1 VKGFTA
7 LRIALRHLRSRA
19 FQTFSVVSI
28 TAFSAGLAVALFLL
42 AQGLRLGLIRA
53 AEPFDLIVG
62 AKGSP
67 YQLVLN
73 TVFLQDVPVGNIP
86 WENCAALSDDARV
99 GFAAPL
105 GFGDSYRGYP
115 VVGTTPDILNVRV
128 RASDPPWLRIGE
140 GRWCFGESEF
150 EAVLGARA
158 AAETGLRVGDVFQSS
173 HGVVQSSHGLAAG
186 GGYGHKHEEK
196 YRVVGIAETVHG
208 PYDRAIFVPLG
219 VLWKIHDPHHAHED
233 EEDGHAHEH
242 GEAEEAHD
250 REVTAILVHPK
261 SYTDAY
267 SLAVSFQRSADKQLV
282 FPAQTVVRLFSLMGR
297 GEAFLSAVVWAVG
310 GCALLTVLLV
320 LYWSGAARGRER
332 ALLHVLGVPR
342 RTLVFISWL
351 EGTAALLAGTLLG
364 ELAGRAGAGAVFAL
378 LSRTTAVTPAV
389 PLTWQECLAP
399 AVFLCAG
406 SLGSLAAAW
415 NGSRTHME
423 RLG

>member
-1 VKGFTA
+1 
-7 LRIALRHLRSRA
+7 L
-19 FQTFSVVSI
+19 I

-53 AEPFDLIVG
+53 VEPFELIAG

-67 YQLVLN
+67 YQLALN
-73 TVFLQDVPVGNIP
+73 TVFLQDVPVGNIS
-86 WENCAALSDDARV
+86 WEDYAALSDDARV
-99 GFAAPL
+99 GFAVPL

-115 VVGTTPDILNVRV
+115 VVGTTPDILSVRV
-128 RASDPPWLRIGE
+128 RASAPPWLRVRE
-140 GRWCFGESEF
+140 GRWCFSGEGTA

-158 AAETGLRVGDVFQSS
+158 AADTGLRVGDVFRAS
-173 HGVVQSSHGLAAG
+173 HGFVMG
-186 GGYGHKHEEK
+186 GEEHEGG
-196 YRVVGIAETVHG
+196 YRVVGIAEAVQG
-208 PYDRAIFVPLG
+208 PYDRAIFVPIAA
-219 VLWKIHDPHHAHED
+219 VWEIHAHHAHRQH
-233 EEDGHAHEH
+233 EEEHEH
-242 GEAEEAHD
+242 GE
-250 REVTAILVHPK
+250 EVTAVLVHPQ

-267 SLAVSFQRSADKQLV
+267 SLAVSFRGGSDKQLI

-342 RTLVFISWL
+342 RTLVYISWR
-351 EGTAALLAGTLLG
+351 EGTIAILAGAFLG
-364 ELAGRAGAGAVFAL
+364 ELAGRAGAGAMFAL

-389 PLTWQECLAP
+389 PLTPQECLAP
-399 AVFLCAG
+399 AVLLCAG

-415 NGSRTHME
+415 SGGRVTYLE